1 MGQSLVYIA
10 DSSRQQD
17 GSNLSEKYKT
27 DNPMCACVQT
37 EGVDKKNPSRRYV
50 APEAGV
56 IALMSGRNCMVARA
70 APAAARVVPAAVRV
84 AGEVP
89 APNPDRVLS
98 ALSSP
103 DRRRNTTSEG
113 TASGRHS
120 RLTGSIKPA
129 AMTVAG
135 CHYQALHKE
144 DRKEILRQAL
154 PASE

>member
-1 MGQSLVYIA
+1 MGQSLVHIA

-17 GSNLSEKYKT
+17 GSNLSEKDKT

-56 IALMSGRNCMVARA
+56 IALMSGRNCMAV
-70 APAAARVVPAAVRV
+70 RVVPAAVRV
-84 AGEVP
+84 VP

-103 DRRRNTTSEG
+103 
-113 TASGRHS
+113 
-120 RLTGSIKPA
+120 
-129 AMTVAG
+129 
-135 CHYQALHKE
+135 
-144 DRKEILRQAL
+144 
-154 PASE
+154 